1 MRITFIYPDFESL
14 GLGYLMSVCRQ
25 AGHEVEYIH
34 YRAEDPY
41 FDTKNK
47 RLSFASVARA
57 VADTRPELLAFSC
70 VTDNYRYQLHVA
82 AEAKRLLPEVPTV
95 FGGVHPTAVP
105 ERVLRRPE
113 VDAVAIGEAEISL
126 LEFLKRC
133 TGRGGRVS
141 LPARPVKGLV
151 FKKSGKRL
159 GRFEEG
165 PLVMDLDSLPF
176 PFKAPV
182 VAALKDTGTF
192 YSIITSR
199 GCPFKCSYCF
209 NSYCMHGRGGLSL
222 RQRSV
227 DNVIRELVWAK
238 ARFPVKYFLFT
249 DDCFTTNTRW
259 LTEFCR
265 RYRQELGLPFWC
277 LTHPLYLNRDK
288 IKLLKRAGCNSI
300 TIGVQSLSEEINTR
314 ILNRQSDRLKIAE
327 AIKAFKEHGIM
338 VQVDHILGIPD
349 DSLELEE
356 EAVRFYSENKPDI
369 LSVFWLTY
377 YPKVAILD
385 IARKKGLLTA
395 RDIDRLEEGLKI
407 TPGNFHLGGSI
418 RESKKYYG
426 ISFLLNYIPLFPR
439 FLIRFLVQTRLYQ
452 KLRVRNFYLAVA
464 LPRFLTSVKNK
475 RDIIGRSNI
484 IRFMDKWLPF

>member
-1 MRITFIYPDFESL
+1 MRITFVYPDFESL
-14 GLGYLMSVCRQ
+14 GVGYLMSVCRK
-25 AGHEVEYIH
+25 AGHDVEYVH
-34 YRAEDPY
+34 YHAEDPY
-41 FDTKNK
+41 FDTKN
-47 RLSFASVARA
+47 RHLSFAA
-57 VADTRPELLAFSC
+57 VAQSVVDTGPQVVAFSC
-70 VTDNYRYQLHVA
+70 VTDNYQYQLHLA
-82 AEAKRLLPEVPTV
+82 AKIKELLPDVRTI

-105 ERVLRRPE
+105 ERVIRRPE

-126 LEFLKRC
+126 LDFLKKC
-133 TGRGGRVS
+133 TVQAGRLRF
-141 LPARPVKGLV
+141 PAKPVKGLV
-151 FKKSGKRL
+151 FKKSGKRV

-165 PLVMDLDSLPF
+165 LMVEDLDSLPF
-176 PFKAPV
+176 PCKDPV
-182 VAALKDTGTF
+182 VTALGEAGTF

-227 DNVIRELVWAK
+227 DNVIKELVWAK
-238 ARFPVKYFLFT
+238 SRFPVKYFLFT

-265 RYRQELGLPFWC
+265 RYREELGLPFWC
-277 LTHPLYLNRDK
+277 LTHPLYLNGDK
-288 IKLLKRAGCNSI
+288 IKMLKLAGCNSI

-327 AIKAFKEHGIM
+327 DIKGFKDHGIL

-349 DSLELEE
+349 DSLRVEE
-356 EAVRFYSENKPDI
+356 EAVLFYSENKPDI

-385 IARKKGLLTA
+385 IALDKGLLTA
-395 RDIDRLEEGLKI
+395 KDIDRLEEGLKI

-418 RESKKYYG
+418 KNSGEYYG
-426 ISFLLNYIPLFPR
+426 VSFLLNYVPLLPK
-439 FLIRFLVQTRLYQ
+439 FLIRFLVRTRLYRG
-452 KLRVRNFYLAVA
+452 LRIRNFYLAVA
-464 LPRFLTSVKNK
+464 LPRFLTSLKNK

-484 IRFMDKWLPF
+484 VRFMDKWLPF

>member
-1 MRITFIYPDFESL
+1 LRITFVYPDFESL
-14 GLGYLMSVCRQ
+14 GVGYLMSVCRT
-25 AGHEVEYIH
+25 AGHETEYVH

-41 FDTKNK
+41 FDTRN
-47 RLSFASVARA
+47 RHLSFASVARA
-57 VADTRPELLAFSC
+57 VADTRPDVAAFSC
-70 VTDNYRYQLHVA
+70 VTDNYRNQLHVA
-82 AEAKRLLPEVPTV
+82 AEVKRLRPEVLTV

-133 TGRGGRVS
+133 PVRGGRVG
-141 LPARPVKGLV
+141 LPAGPVKGLV

-159 GRFEEG
+159 GRLEEG
-165 PLVMDLDSLPF
+165 PTVVDLDSLPF
-176 PFKAPV
+176 PHKAPIV
-182 VAALKDTGTF
+182 SALKDTGTF

-227 DNVIRELVWAK
+227 DNVIRELVWARE
-238 ARFPVKYFLFT
+238 RFPLKYILFT

-259 LTEFCR
+259 LEEFCG
-265 RYRQELGLPFWC
+265 RYRRELGLPFWC

-288 IKLLKRAGCNSI
+288 IKMLKRAGCNSI
-300 TIGVQSLSEEINTR
+300 TIGVQSLSEEINAR
-314 ILNRQSDRLKIAE
+314 ILNRRSDRRKIAE
-327 AIKAFKEHGIM
+327 DIKTFKEFGIL

-356 EAVRFYSENKPDI
+356 EAVRFYAENKPDI

-377 YPKVAILD
+377 YPRVAILD
-385 IARKKGLLTA
+385 IARKKGILTGQ
-395 RDIDRLEEGLKI
+395 DIDRLEEGLKI
-407 TPGNFHLGGSI
+407 TPGNFHLGGSV
-418 RESKKYYG
+418 RDSKKFYG
-426 ISFLLNYIPLFPR
+426 ISFLLNTIPLLPK
-439 FLIRFLVQTRLYQ
+439 FLIRLLVRTRLYQ
-452 KLRVRNFYLAVA
+452 RMKIRNFYLAVA
-464 LPRFLTSVKNK
+464 LPRVLISVKNK

-484 IRFMDKWLPF
+484 RRFLDKWLPI